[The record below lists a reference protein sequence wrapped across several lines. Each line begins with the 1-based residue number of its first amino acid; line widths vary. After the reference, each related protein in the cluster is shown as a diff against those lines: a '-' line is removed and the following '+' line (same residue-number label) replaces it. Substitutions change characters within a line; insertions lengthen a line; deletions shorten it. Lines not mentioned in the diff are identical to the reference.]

1 MKKPVLVIDDEETI
15 RNLICTILESED
27 IESYKAVDGEA
38 GIKLFEEYEPEI
50 VITDVRMPKIDGIQ
64 VLKRLKEINPD
75 TEVIVVTGHG
85 EINLA
90 IEALHLNASDF
101 IQKPFAVNAFLVA
114 MKRASDKIKMRQ
126 QLEQTQVQL
135 LQSDKMASLGQL
147 AAGVAHEINNPIGF
161 VNSNLGT
168 LKKYTDKIVEV
179 MEQLSELI
187 RNSSSEEL
195 QNQFKDIKTKSKIDF
210 IIDDINSI
218 IDESMEGTN
227 RVKQIVLDLKN
238 YSRVDSKKLEDY
250 NINLGIES
258 TLNIIRN
265 EIKYNCEVQKEL
277 QDLPLIRCYPQ
288 QINQVIMNLLLNAS
302 QAIEESGII
311 TIKTQPLNDGVQL
324 EISDNGAGISHEIID
339 KIFDPFFTTK
349 EIGKGTGLGLNIVYN
364 VIKKHG
370 GKIDVDSQVGVGTT
384 FTIQLPANPPAG
396 ESTGSFV

>member
-1 MKKPVLVIDDEETI
+1 LKKPVLVIDDEETI
-15 RNLICTILESED
+15 RNLICTILESEG
-27 IESYKAVDGEA
+27 IESNKAADGEA
-38 GIKLFEEYEPEI
+38 GIKLFEEYGPEI
-50 VITDVRMPKIDGIQ
+50 VITDVRMPKVDGIQ
-64 VLKRLKEINPD
+64 VLKRVKEIDPD

-90 IEALHLNASDF
+90 IEALHLDASDF

-114 MKRASDKIKMRQ
+114 MKRATDKIKMRG

-168 LKKYTDKIVEV
+168 LKKYTDKIVGV
-179 MEQLSELI
+179 L
-187 RNSSSEEL
+187 EEL
-195 QNQFKDIKTKSKIDF
+195 SRFIQKEGREELKNQFDSIKRKSKIDF

-250 NINLGIES
+250 NINQGIES

-288 QINQVIMNLLLNAS
+288 QINQVIMNLLINAS
-302 QAIEESGII
+302 QAIKESGII
-311 TIKTQPLNDGVQL
+311 TIKTQPIDKGVKL
-324 EISDNGAGISHEIID
+324 EISDNGSGIPYDIID

-349 EIGKGTGLGLNIVYN
+349 EVGKGTGLGLATSYGIVED
-364 VIKKHG
+364 HG
-370 GKIDVDSQVGVGTT
+370 GKIGVKSKVGEGTT
-384 FTIQLPANPPAG
+384 FTIELPIHQGTQAILI
-396 ESTGSFV
+396 S

>member
-15 RNLICTILESED
+15 RNLICTILESEG
-27 IESYKAVDGEA
+27 IESNKAADGEA
-38 GIKLFEEYEPEI
+38 GIKLFEEYGPEI
-50 VITDVRMPKIDGIQ
+50 VITDVRMPKVDGIQ
-64 VLKRLKEINPD
+64 VLKRVKEIDPD

-90 IEALHLNASDF
+90 IEALHLDASDF

-114 MKRASDKIKMRQ
+114 MKRATDKIKMRG

-168 LKKYTDKIVEV
+168 LKKYTDKIVGV
-179 MEQLSELI
+179 L
-187 RNSSSEEL
+187 EEL
-195 QNQFKDIKTKSKIDF
+195 SRFIQKEGREELKNQFDSIKRKSKIDF

-250 NINLGIES
+250 NINQGIES

-288 QINQVIMNLLLNAS
+288 QINQVIMNLLINAS
-302 QAIEESGII
+302 QAIKESGII
-311 TIKTQPLNDGVQL
+311 TIKTQPIDKGVKL
-324 EISDNGAGISHEIID
+324 EISDNGSGIPYDIID

-370 GKIDVDSQVGVGTT
+370 GKIDVESKVGIGTT
-384 FTIQLPANPPAG
+384 FTVQLPANPPSNDNA
-396 ESTGSFV
+396 GSFI